1 MATSP
6 QLALESRNLTNKP
19 LVAGGWIAPIT
30 FIKTLVAKIT
40 HDECPMMAAA
50 MAFAFLGSFI
60 PTLFF
65 VISILG
71 IFGKQG
77 DTLTILVHALSSV
90 APPAAMDLIKS
101 AIEGIIQS
109 SNKGLSI
116 VGFLGAIWASSRG
129 AAGIVHGLNRAYNI
143 PAEKPPFWYEPLM
156 SIFIILTLGTSLLIV
171 SNLIFFG
178 EPMITWIIQATRLP
192 ASIEVFLQI
201 IRWLISIFSVLGCS
215 TVIYGFLL
223 KFKLKQYYWRAA
235 AIGSIVFTIL
245 WLGFS
250 LIFGLYIKYF
260 HGYNPVYGSLGAL
273 ALLLTWLY
281 LSAMSILI
289 AGEIISILAVPS
301 ENIDIAEKC
310 LSKNT

>member
-6 QLALESRNLTNKP
+6 QLALESRNVTNKP
-19 LVAGGWIAPIT
+19 LVAGGCIAPIT
-30 FIKTLVAKIT
+30 FIKTLVAKIN

-65 VISILG
+65 LISILG
-71 IFGKQG
+71 VFGKQG
-77 DTLTILVHALSSV
+77 DTVTIFVHALSNI
-90 APPAAMDLIKS
+90 APPAAMELIQD
-101 AIEGIIQS
+101 AIQGIINS
-109 SNKGLSI
+109 SNKGISI
-116 VGFLGAIWASSRG
+116 IGVLGAIWASSRG
-129 AAGIVHGLNRAYNI
+129 ATGIVHGLNRAYNI

-178 EPMITWIIQATRLP
+178 QPLITWILQVTHLP
-192 ASIEVFLQI
+192 ARVEVFLQLA
-201 IRWLISIFSVLGCS
+201 RWLISIFSVLGCS
-215 TVIYGFLL
+215 TLIYGMLL

-235 AIGSIVFTIL
+235 SIGSIVFTVL

-301 ENIDIAEKC
+301 ENIDIAEES
-310 LSKNT
+310 LS